1 LSPTTRKPA
10 SSEERT
16 FTEEARRKQII
27 ASAIETI
34 AEIGYAN
41 ASLAAIAER
50 ANTSKSVISYHF
62 SGGKHELIGE
72 MINYV
77 YVLGSE
83 FMLPRLAGA
92 ATHRETLRRY
102 IITNF
107 EFIASHP
114 KEVRA
119 LVEAFTNYRPDTSI
133 TTPITVDMG
142 TKNMREDVAG
152 LAREIL
158 EPGQRNGEFR
168 GFDPIV
174 MAMTI
179 RSAIDVV
186 PPLLVND
193 PAFDIKTHGEEVATM
208 FDLATRAD

>member
-1 LSPTTRKPA
+1 
-10 SSEERT
+10 
-16 FTEEARRKQII
+16 
-27 ASAIETI
+27 
-34 AEIGYAN
+34 
-41 ASLAAIAER
+41 
-50 ANTSKSVISYHF
+50 
-62 SGGKHELIGE
+62 
-72 MINYV
+72 
-77 YVLGSE
+77 
-83 FMLPRLAGA
+83 
-92 ATHRETLRRY
+92 
-102 IITNF
+102 
-107 EFIASHP
+107 
-114 KEVRA
+114 
-119 LVEAFTNYRPDTSI
+119 
-133 TTPITVDMG
+133 MG